1 MDNRYYKYNCPPLMN
16 DGRFISTYVRARVFD
31 QYIRNVNELDN
42 GNDYRHFLQNNGNQI
57 LNNLKAFHRENSLC
71 KIEGK
76 CLPLSGLSNDD
87 MNTYL
92 EKNKTPVDWKDNML
106 NNQNSLQSQETQEPE
121 TNNNVEELT
130 GQKAQE
136 LAKSIYQQM
145 LFEQEQNNL
154 LSKVNNQ

>member
-16 DGRFISTYVRARVFD
+16 DGRFISTYVRSRVFD

-42 GNDYRHFLQNNGNQI
+42 SNDYRHFLQNNGNQI

-76 CLPLSGLSNDD
+76 CLPLSGILNDD
-87 MNTYL
+87 MNGYL
-92 EKNKTPVDWKDNML
+92 DKNKTHVDWKDNML
-106 NNQNSLQSQETQEPE
+106 NNQNSQQPQEIKE
-121 TNNNVEELT
+121 TNTNVEELT
-130 GQKAQE
+130 AQKAQD

-145 LFEQEQNNL
+145 LFEQEQSNL
-154 LSKVNNQ
+154 LSKVKNQ

>member
-1 MDNRYYKYNCPPLMN
+1 MN

>member
-16 DGRFISTYVRARVFD
+16 DGRFLSTYVRSRVFD

-76 CLPLSGLSNDD
+76 CLPLSGILSDD
-87 MNTYL
+87 MNSYL
-92 EKNKTPVDWKDNML
+92 NKNKTPINWKDNML
-106 NNQNSLQSQETQEPE
+106 NNQKSIESEEIKELKT
-121 TNNNVEELT
+121 NNVEELNA
-130 GQKAQE
+130 QKAQD

-154 LSKVNNQ
+154 LSKIDN